1 MLTVAGARYC
11 SRNPCGAAAIGV
23 LLASVSP
30 NIFVVESF
38 VEECQAA
45 RARPDWPDAIAVI
58 LRRAIGQPE
67 AIARAISERGVSAT
81 FGFDVFLQSTDLTIV
96 QIEGPAGLLGPPH
109 DHATVAVV
117 AIYAGTEGYRVY
129 QREGPRVVETA
140 RIEAQAP
147 DVAILPATL
156 VHAIDNTATR
166 GASSLHVYGNSH
178 FDAKER
184 RLWNPWTF
192 EEVAFDPETQLAWTR
207 ALTDGHAR
215 AG

>member
-1 MLTVAGARYC
+1 VRPDA
-11 SRNPCGAAAIGV
+11 
-23 LLASVSP
+23 
-30 NIFVVESF
+30 FVVESF
-38 VEECQAA
+38 VAECQAVRA
-45 RARPDWPDAIAVI
+45 RADWPEAIAAI
-58 LRRAIGQPE
+58 LRRAIEQPE

-81 FGFDVFLQSTDLTIV
+81 FGFDVFLQSTDLTIL

-129 QREGPRVVETA
+129 RREGSRVLETA

-147 DVAILPATL
+147 DVAILRENL

-192 EEVAFDPETQLAWTR
+192 EEVAFNPETQLTWTR
-207 ALTDGHAR
+207 ALSEAQAR
-215 AG
+215 SGLT